1 MNSRGDSMNLQNSK
15 TGAQVVVESL
25 ERHGVRYVF
34 GIPGAKIDKV
44 FDTLEDSSIE
54 TIVCRHEQN
63 AAFIAGGIGRLT
75 GRAGVAI
82 ATSGPGVSN
91 LTTGL
96 LTANSE
102 GDPIVALGGAVAT
115 SQSLKQIH
123 QSFQAVPT
131 FKPLTKFSAEASSPE
146 SIAETV
152 ANAFLA
158 AESDRP
164 GAAFVSLP
172 KDVMEGEASCEALT
186 GFTRPGFGAGS
197 RDSLEE
203 AAR

>member
-1 MNSRGDSMNLQNSK
+1 MGTEAAK

-25 ERHGVRYVF
+25 ERHGVRHVF

-44 FDTLEDSSIE
+44 FDALVSSSIQ
-54 TIVCRHEQN
+54 TVVCRHEQN

-75 GRAGVAI
+75 GKAGVAI

-102 GDPIVALGGAVAT
+102 GDPVVALGGAVGT
-115 SQSLKQIH
+115 SQSVKQVH
-123 QSFQAVPT
+123 QTFQAVPA
-131 FKPLTKFSAEASSPE
+131 FKQVTKFSAEASSSE
-146 SIAETV
+146 SVAEIL
-152 ANAFLA
+152 ANAFVA
-158 AESDRP
+158 AESERP

-172 KDVMEGEASCEALT
+172 KDIMEGQADCEPITGALT
-186 GFTRPGFGAGS
+186 PTFGPGS
-197 RDSLEE
+197 RDS
-203 AAR
+203 